1 MTSRSLVPVEPETL
15 ERIAEGTGLSIEL
28 AKDRA
33 YLTVGGTTFVA
44 DLPPADTSQPTGY
57 VAPTMGAAS

>member
-1 MTSRSLVPVEPETL
+1 MTSRSLVTVEPETL
-15 ERIAEGTGLSIEL
+15 ELLAEGIGLSIEL

-57 VAPTMGAAS
+57 VAPTLGGVA